1 MLKNFLEKKSQENGP
16 LTEGQDRKSNR
27 TRQKNKRRDSKVESN
42 DSPEIPDMGETL
54 GIRPPWPP
62 NKHSK
67 VDNDDM

>member
-42 DSPEIPDMGETL
+42 DSSEIPDG
-54 GIRPPWPP
+54 GG
-62 NKHSK
+62 K
-67 VDNDDM
+67 